1 MRKLRWGII
10 GAGRIATKAIVPAIR
25 KSGNGELVAIASR
38 SGDKANA
45 LAAEHRVPTA
55 HGSYEALLADENV
68 EAVYIGLPNG
78 LHEEWSVAASN
89 AGKHVLCEKA
99 LTMTVASARRM
110 AVEARRNGKMLMEAY
125 MYRHHPQWNAV
136 RDILRAGDIG
146 APVAITATFVATLG
160 DAGDHR
166 WTPDLGAGVLFDI
179 TCYGINVSRYLAGEE
194 PDSVSAFADWK
205 ETNVD
210 RTTLV
215 SMRFPSGVVASAVGS
230 FASHFGQ
237 GVTVHGTA
245 GRLEIVKPFIP
256 GFDPTK
262 LHLFDKSG
270 ERMIEVPGADHFTE
284 QVRHFTDCALAGK
297 GLTFPGEDGVANTA
311 VCESAARSA
320 ITGSAVRPAS
330 L

>member
-10 GAGRIATKAIVPAIR
+10 GAGRIATGALVPAIR

-38 SGDKANA
+38 GEAKARA
-45 LAAEHRVPTA
+45 LAAEHRAQTA
-55 HGSYEALLADENV
+55 HGSYEALLADPNV

-78 LHEEWSVAASN
+78 LHEQWSIAALR

-99 LTMTVASARRM
+99 LTMTTPSARRM
-110 AVEARRNGKMLMEAY
+110 ADQARNSGRILMEAF
-125 MYRHHPQWNAV
+125 MYRHHPQWKAV
-136 RDILRAGDIG
+136 RDILRGGEIG
-146 APVAITATFVATLG
+146 APVTIMATFMATLG

-166 WTPDLGAGVLFDI
+166 WSPEMGAGVLFDI

-194 PDSVSAFADWK
+194 PDSVLAFADWK

-215 SMRFPSGVVASAVGS
+215 SMRFPSGVMASAVGS
-230 FASHFGQ
+230 FASHFAQ
-237 GVTVHGTA
+237 GVVVHGTA
-245 GRLEIVKPFIP
+245 GRLEIEKPFIP
-256 GFDPTK
+256 GFDPVR
-262 LHLFDKSG
+262 LRLVDKDG
-270 ERMIEVPGADHFTE
+270 ERAIDVPGADHFAE

-297 GLTFPGEDGVANTA
+297 VLSLPGEDGVANTA
-311 VCESAARSA
+311 ACEAAARSA